1 MGAGDL
7 ESWRPGELE
16 TWRPEDLETWRHGEL
31 ETSRVG
37 DLETL
42 RGGEL
47 ETWRLGELES
57 WRPGVR
63 ESWRVG
69 EHETWRAGD
78 FEQGFL
84 SQDSSARN
92 LQKNLFG
99 VTAGIIF
106 SLLCSTF
113 FQSKLEIGNIQKIYT
128 CAGLY
133 KGNKNKQ
140 PGCYPPLVGIC
151 ALVGGLLVSEVMA
164 RLKEEQSAH

>member
-1 MGAGDL
+1 M
-7 ESWRPGELE
+7 E

-47 ETWRLGELES
+47 ETWRLGELETWS
-57 WRPGVR
+57 PGKL

-99 VTAGIIF
+99 VTAGIIQKTNTAL
-106 SLLCSTF
+106 SMPVRCSGLP
-113 FQSKLEIGNIQKIYT
+113 KKMPPVVIQQKRIY
-128 CAGLY
+128 
-133 KGNKNKQ
+133 
-140 PGCYPPLVGIC
+140 
-151 ALVGGLLVSEVMA
+151 
-164 RLKEEQSAH
+164 

>member
-1 MGAGDL
+1 M
-7 ESWRPGELE
+7 
-16 TWRPEDLETWRHGEL
+16 ETWRHGEL

-99 VTAGIIF
+99 VTAGIMISRSYGLF
-106 SLLCSTF
+106 PRFLSSLRVHGLELLGRAAF
-113 FQSKLEIGNIQKIYT
+113 FR
-128 CAGLY
+128 
-133 KGNKNKQ
+133 
-140 PGCYPPLVGIC
+140 V
-151 ALVGGLLVSEVMA
+151 
-164 RLKEEQSAH
+164 

>member
-1 MGAGDL
+1 M
-7 ESWRPGELE
+7 
-16 TWRPEDLETWRHGEL
+16 ETWRHGEL

-42 RGGEL
+42 TGGEL

-57 WRPGVR
+57 WRPGVW

-106 SLLCSTF
+106 F
-113 FQSKLEIGNIQKIYT
+113 FGRGGVQISENIRFPFINSPHTKKTRFFSNPIFGTDSQI
-128 CAGLY
+128 
-133 KGNKNKQ
+133 
-140 PGCYPPLVGIC
+140 V
-151 ALVGGLLVSEVMA
+151 
-164 RLKEEQSAH
+164 

>member
-1 MGAGDL
+1 M
-7 ESWRPGELE
+7 E
-16 TWRPEDLETWRHGEL
+16 TWRLGEL

-106 SLLCSTF
+106 LFSEKWLLDLWKPHTADYVAKSSF
-113 FQSKLEIGNIQKIYT
+113 LFQ
-128 CAGLY
+128 
-133 KGNKNKQ
+133 KNG
-140 PGCYPPLVGIC
+140 P
-151 ALVGGLLVSEVMA
+151 S
-164 RLKEEQSAH
+164 